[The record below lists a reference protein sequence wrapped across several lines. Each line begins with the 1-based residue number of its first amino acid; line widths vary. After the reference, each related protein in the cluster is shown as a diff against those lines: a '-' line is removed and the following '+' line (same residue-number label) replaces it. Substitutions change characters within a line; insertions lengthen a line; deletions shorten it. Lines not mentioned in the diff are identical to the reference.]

1 MPNIKNTWDAI
12 NGGRGAQVL
21 TAGGSLGTAN
31 IAFTANPTAGDT
43 IRINNTIFT
52 ITSTASTATNIN
64 RKGTL
69 ALTLAEAET
78 VIQNNP
84 TVGIG
89 SGVIVNVDV
98 TNTDADLTF
107 RFHPNAFVYAF
118 ASSTDGGNTT
128 DTGYAAGT
136 GAPRIDVNKS
146 EVLLEWASASAT
158 LKYLDLP
165 DGKFDGQ
172 LLSVYAVSVANSGD
186 SVGIIGKYA
195 SSNNLLTIGGG
206 TTFLVGEGCTLYW
219 SGTSGI
225 WKVKVANDAVA
236 SAMQSVAL

>member
-1 MPNIKNTWDAI
+1 MPNIKSTWDAI

>member
-1 MPNIKNTWDAI
+1 MANIKSTWNAI
-12 NGGRGAQVL
+12 NGGKGAQVL

-52 ITSTASTATNIN
+52 IVSTASTATNIN

-98 TNTDADLTF
+98 TDTDSDLTF
-107 RFHPNAFVYAF
+107 RFHPNAFVYTF
-118 ASSTDGGNTT
+118 ASSTNGDNTT

-136 GAPRIDVNKS
+136 GAPRIDLNKS
-146 EVLLEWASASAT
+146 EVLLEWASAGAT

-165 DGKFDGQ
+165 KGKFDGQ
-172 LLSVYAVSVANSGD
+172 LLSIYAVSVANSGD
-186 SVGIIGKYA
+186 TVGIIGDFA

-206 TTFLVGEGCTLYW
+206 TTFLAAEGCTLYW
-219 SGTSGI
+219 STSGGV

-236 SAMQSVAL
+236 SALQSVAL

>member
-1 MPNIKNTWDAI
+1 MPNKNTRNAI

-21 TAGGSLGTAN
+21 TAGGSLGAAN
-31 IAFTANPTAGDT
+31 IAFTANPTVGDT
-43 IRINNTIFT
+43 VRINNTIFT
-52 ITSTASTATNIN
+52 IVSTASTETNIN

-84 TVGIG
+84 TVGVG
-89 SGVIVNVDV
+89 SGIIVNVDV
-98 TNTDADLTF
+98 TDTNTDLTF
-107 RFHPNAFVYAF
+107 RFHPNAFVYNF
-118 ASSTDGGNTT
+118 VSSTNGANTT
-128 DTGYAAGT
+128 DTAYVAGT
-136 GAPRIDVNKS
+136 GAPRIDLSKS
-146 EVLLEWASASAT
+146 EVLLEWASASAA

-165 DGKFDGQ
+165 DGWFEGQ
-172 LLSVYAVSVANSGD
+172 LLTIYAVSVANSGD
-186 SVGIIGKYA
+186 SVGIIGKFA

-219 SGTSGI
+219 SSGI

-236 SAMQSVAL
+236 SALQSVAL

>member
-1 MPNIKNTWDAI
+1 MANIKSTWNAI

-43 IRINNTIFT
+43 IRVNNTIFT
-52 ITSTASTATNIN
+52 ISAAASTTTNIN
-64 RKGTL
+64 LKGTL

-78 VIQNNP
+78 VIQSNP

-89 SGVIVNVDV
+89 SGIIVNVDV
-98 TNTDADLTF
+98 TNTNADLTF

-118 ASSTDGGNTT
+118 ASSTDGDNTT

-136 GAPRIDVNKS
+136 GAPRIDLNKS
-146 EVLLEWASASAT
+146 EVLLEWANASAALT
-158 LKYLDLP
+158 YLDLP
-165 DGKFDGQ
+165 KGKFDGQ
-172 LLSVYAVSVANSGD
+172 LLSIYAVSVANSGD
-186 SVGIIGKYA
+186 SVGIIGNFA

-206 TTFLVGEGCTLYW
+206 TTFLAAEGCTLYW
-219 SGTSGI
+219 STSGGV
-225 WKVKVANDAVA
+225 WKVKVASDAVA
-236 SAMQSVAL
+236 STMQSVAL